1 MVRLADSHAK
11 FDSDLIL
18 NKTGLWRVWACMHAL
33 LALRGKLMLA
43 YFGPNVLRFS
53 VKQIF
58 PLWGKL
64 MKLAEI
70 DQSGSIGQSSPGGTG
85 IKVVSFRDMHSEI
98 SLKVSPINMWTS
110 ISAHLGPIFLSF
122 ICSSLNSFKILE
134 HTKFMMILML
144 LKWMTKIHFLSKQT
158 VFSLTLNQ
166 SYFRFHISNT
176 DHIIDVVQGR
186 LVKTFLTSI
195 CWTAHLHCSSAT
207 SINII
212 CPHFHESQK
221 TNKEEHIIYSVG
233 GSSVSKSFSLSVSSA
248 QS

>member
-1 MVRLADSHAK
+1 
-11 FDSDLIL
+11 
-18 NKTGLWRVWACMHAL
+18 
-33 LALRGKLMLA
+33 MLA

-58 PLWGKL
+58 PLWGKI

-186 LVKTFLTSI
+186 LVKHFWLGSFEQPTSI
-195 CWTAHLHCSSAT
+195 AALQPQSTSSVHTSMSPKRPTRRNTSSTALGEVQFQNHCLHLCHLH
-207 SINII
+207 N
-212 CPHFHESQK
+212 HRQ
-221 TNKEEHIIYSVG
+221 
-233 GSSVSKSFSLSVSSA
+233 
-248 QS
+248 